1 MDMLQEETA
10 KRVNPTSISIA
21 AMDHPFFLTL
31 ARYNSFY
38 FGPKR
43 ALIDIVVDGQFCCIP
58 FCLNIDVMINFFKK
72 WQGINPNMR
81 SQGILIFICLLAIAI
96 TLILLYWDISFVDIQ
111 QKRDNVASKDKRAM
125 MRLILAISV
134 AVVSFSFYVDVIFC
148 TQIGIAP

>member
-1 MDMLQEETA
+1 MDMPQVEMA

-31 ARYNSFY
+31 ARYNSIY
-38 FGPKR
+38 FGPQR

-72 WQGINPNMR
+72 WQGIDQSMR
-81 SQGILIFICLLAIAI
+81 YQGILIFICLLAITI

-111 QKRDNVASKDKRAM
+111 QKRDNVESKDKRAM
-125 MRLILAISV
+125 MRLILDSV
-134 AVVSFSFYVDVIFC
+134 YTS
-148 TQIGIAP
+148 

>member
-1 MDMLQEETA
+1 
-10 KRVNPTSISIA
+10 
-21 AMDHPFFLTL
+21 
-31 ARYNSFY
+31 
-38 FGPKR
+38 
-43 ALIDIVVDGQFCCIP
+43 
-58 FCLNIDVMINFFKK
+58 MINFFKK

-134 AVVSFSFYVDVIFC
+134 AVVAFSFYVDVIFC
-148 TQIGIAP
+148 APIGIAP

>member
-1 MDMLQEETA
+1 MDMPQVEMA

-72 WQGINPNMR
+72 WQGIDQSMR
-81 SQGILIFICLLAIAI
+81 YQGILIFICLLAIAI

-111 QKRDNVASKDKRAM
+111 QKRESVASKDKRAM
-125 MRLILAISV
+125 MRLILAISA
-134 AVVSFSFYVDVIFC
+134 AVVAFSFYVDVIFC
-148 TQIGIAP
+148 APIGIAP